1 MVVPGVAGDTYQPP
15 APFHTETHRYC
26 YPDTGIEMPLG
37 VMPVTE
43 CNRWEPVAPDEGRRK
58 RERRFWQSKDG
69 SDHLRQTAQ
78 WENRQHKAQRDA
90 DEAERLILDAQ
101 VEAEFALCTFS
112 STISGRD
119 DDYDA
124 PFMRCAWCDQFP
136 DRKFHNSSRDAA
148 HMATAAHARAR
159 IREMILNNEPL
170 PSTKETDGHRTTKK

>member
-1 MVVPGVAGDTYQPP
+1 V
-15 APFHTETHRYC
+15 PFHAETHRYC

-58 RERRFWQSKDG
+58 RERAYRQSKDG
-69 SDHLRQTAQ
+69 GDFAYQVAR
-78 WENRQHKAQRDA
+78 WEGRRRKAMREA
-90 DEAERLILDAQ
+90 EEAERLILDAQ

-124 PFMRCAWCDQFP
+124 PSMRCAWCDQFP
-136 DRKFHNSSRDAA
+136 DRKFHNSSHNAA
-148 HMATAAHARAR
+148 HAAAAAHARAR

-170 PSTKETDGHRTTKK
+170 PSTRETNEHRTTEE